1 MRTDAPP
8 LLPILRSQLQG
19 ELLAAVLLTDREHSV
34 SELATMLRAPV
45 PTVAREVA
53 RLVGAGLF
61 ASRRVGTAR
70 LVSAGRTSPLAGP
83 LTELI
88 ARSFGPAAVLAR
100 EFTSVADVDRIEIF
114 GSWAAR
120 FRGEPGPPPGDVD
133 VLVVGSPD
141 PDDVHD
147 ATDRAEQ
154 ALGREV
160 NVVVVERDR
169 WKTSKDAFLKH
180 TRSAPR
186 VAVLA
191 ADTDSGR
198 TDELAARPRRR
209 RRASGSP

>member
-34 SELATMLRAPV
+34 SELATMLRAPI

-53 RLVGAGLF
+53 RLADAGLF
-61 ASRRVGTAR
+61 ASHRVGTAR
-70 LVSAGRTSPLAGP
+70 LVSAGRASPLAEP

-88 ARSFGPAAVLAR
+88 ARSFGPTAVLAR
-100 EFTSVADVDRIEIF
+100 EFSSVAGVDRVEIF

-133 VLVVGSPD
+133 VLVIGSPD

-147 ATDRAEQ
+147 AIDRAERV
-154 ALGREV
+154 LRREV
-160 NVVVVERDR
+160 NAVVVSADR

-180 TRSAPR
+180 IRSAPR
-186 VAVLA
+186 VPVLA
-191 ADTDSGR
+191 ADADSGR
-198 TDELAARPRRR
+198 ADELATRPRRR
-209 RRASGSP
+209 RAASGSS